1 MNPTNFSLTLG
12 RLIDIGM
19 KFTGILILGFAYILT
34 VNGQE
39 QKNAQPQDSSKN
51 KSHYY
56 SRELILTQPPL
67 LPAHSYGDT
76 QQNFSSFLHQSHTVP
91 MPPFSWTYTTKIDLE
106 SAWKQELAKQD
117 EYRTLRT
124 ILGSVNMGGAA
135 YLTYLH
141 LKKYGL
147 K

>member
-1 MNPTNFSLTLG
+1 
-12 RLIDIGM
+12 LIDVRA
-19 KFTGILILGFAYILT
+19 KSTGILVLAFVFIFTAS
-34 VNGQE
+34 GQE
-39 QKNAQPQDSSKN
+39 QKNVQPPDSSKKRSQFN
-51 KSHYY
+51 
-56 SRELILTQPPL
+56 RLELSLAQPTF

-76 QQNFSSFLHQSHTVP
+76 QQNFSDFLHHQSLTVP
-91 MPPFSWTYTTKIDLE
+91 MPPFSWTFKSKIDLE
-106 SAWKQELAKQD
+106 SAWKQELTKQE

-124 ILGSVNMGGAA
+124 ILGSVEMGGVT